1 MNSIIELTGTITETP
16 RLILRP
22 FVEEDAEA
30 IFLMN
35 SIPEILT
42 YIPQDPLTSIEEARD
57 VFHHIINASYQEFGF
72 GRWAVHHKQDNKII
86 GFCGPKYIPEYDK
99 VEIGYRYLPE
109 YWGKGIGYEA
119 AQAAVNTLKPQFDID
134 LIIALI
140 LHGNTGSEAIAKKLG
155 MSIHEE
161 SEYLGSKVHVYQ
173 MAL

>member
-1 MNSIIELTGTITETP
+1 MSNVIKPTAIITETP

-22 FVEEDAEA
+22 FVEDDAEA
-30 IFLMN
+30 LFLMN

-42 YIPQDPLTSIEEARD
+42 YIPQEPLTSIAEAKEI
-57 VFHHIINASYQEFGF
+57 FTSIIQADYQKHGF
-72 GRWAVHHKQDNKII
+72 GRWAVHHKEDNKVI
-86 GFCGPKYIPEYDK
+86 GFCGPKYLPEYDK

-109 YWGKGIGYEA
+109 YWGKGIGNEA
-119 AQAAVNTLKPQFDID
+119 AQAVVDTLKPQFDID
-134 LIIALI
+134 LVIALI

>member
-1 MNSIIELTGTITETP
+1 MITETP

-42 YIPQDPLTSIEEARD
+42 YIPQDPLNSIQEAKD
-57 VFHHIINASYQEFGF
+57 VFHNIINATYKEFGF
-72 GRWAVHHKQDNKII
+72 GRWAVHHKEDNKVI

-119 AQAAVNTLKPQFDID
+119 AQAAVNILKPQFDIE
-134 LIIALI
+134 LVIALI
-140 LHGNTGSEAIAKKLG
+140 LHGNVGSEAIAKKLG

-161 SEYLGSKVHVYQ
+161 NEYNGAKVHVYQ

>member
-1 MNSIIELTGTITETP
+1 MNNVITPTHIIAETP

-35 SIPEILT
+35 SIAEILT
-42 YIPQDPLTSIEEARD
+42 YIPQEPLKNIAEAKD
-57 VFHHIINASYQEFGF
+57 VFHCIINATYKEFGF
-72 GRWAVHHKQDNKII
+72 GRWAVHHKEDNKVI

-99 VEIGYRYLPE
+99 VEIGYRYFPE

-119 AQAAVNTLKPQFDID
+119 AQAAVDILKPQFNIDIV
-134 LIIALI
+134 IALI

-155 MSIHEE
+155 MSIDEE
-161 SEYLGSKVHVYQ
+161 NEYLGAKVHVYQ